1 MALELVTGHWGM
13 EHVTAEQDADLNAG
27 IIGSG
32 NYVLNIGEKMRAEAV
47 SANQVRIFDGVFMAY
62 GRQCILGD
70 GEYED
75 VTIENGTPGL
85 VRNDMIVVKYKK
97 DEESG
102 KENATFAVLKGETGS
117 VAKDPV
123 PNRQDIRSGAFES
136 EVPMY
141 RVKING
147 LAIEKIEALFDIPM
161 TNDDLSTG
169 LEKVNKQLA
178 VKARTIEGSYLTAQ
192 VVEYGN
198 LVWFRISA
206 NTKTTLN
213 KGTEYKPFS
222 ISSSAPLF
230 SVYRRI
236 TIDELKSF
244 NFKIDQSGQ
253 VTITPNVQIPEGTGV
268 NVSELYL
275 KK

>member
-1 MALELVTGHWGM
+1 M
-13 EHVTAEQDADLNAG
+13 
-27 IIGSG
+27 
-32 NYVLNIGEKMRAEAV
+32 
-47 SANQVRIFDGVFMAY
+47 
-62 GRQCILGD
+62 
-70 GEYED
+70 
-75 VTIENGTPGL
+75 
-85 VRNDMIVVKYKK
+85 
-97 DEESG
+97 
-102 KENATFAVLKGETGS
+102 
-117 VAKDPV
+117 
-123 PNRQDIRSGAFES
+123 
-136 EVPMY
+136 
-141 RVKING
+141 
-147 LAIEKIEALFDIPM
+147 
-161 TNDDLSTG
+161 
-169 LEKVNKQLA
+169 
-178 VKARTIEGSYLTAQ
+178 TAQ

-253 VTITPNVQIPEGTGV
+253 VTIIPNVQIPEGTGI

-275 KK
+275 KKIKECYITSYTVMRVHWVSLKCNS